1 MRLYTGTVLALL
13 LAVSR
18 HADAAGRR
26 STLTADMVVEPR
38 LPPNTLPGVDDTTN
52 NGPVQPNDPDNST
65 LPEQVHL
72 TYWKSPAQMLVSF
85 VTGAPIT
92 SLEPVTKADLPV
104 KKNGGIGGIVR
115 YGTSAN
121 KLSTPTRGRAYA
133 YIQNNNYNASAPQG
147 ASPWRN
153 GYVSG
158 VIHHVLL
165 KGLQPATTYFYQ
177 FAGSPKGP
185 WSDVY
190 NFTTLSIKPTF
201 PFRIGYMGD
210 LGNSLN
216 ASLTVDRM
224 VASKP
229 QIVGNLGDISY
240 ADVYNPNGTYGGYKT
255 YKSLK
260 YHLSY
265 QPAWDQN
272 ARMLEK
278 LASHVPVMTL
288 PGNHELEFQPDSTVF
303 ASYNTRY
310 PMPQSNGFPRV
321 QALQVPANGG
331 PVADPVNM
339 FYSVDIPGVAH
350 MVFISNY
357 IPNDTWG
364 TNTRQYK
371 WLQADLKRVDRK
383 VSTQDWPSAFAPA
396 EYSHYACT
404 HVLASGGTWGYD
416 VSYNQVKPALRTCR

>member
-1 MRLYTGTVLALL
+1 
-13 LAVSR
+13 
-18 HADAAGRR
+18 
-26 STLTADMVVEPR
+26 
-38 LPPNTLPGVDDTTN
+38 
-52 NGPVQPNDPDNST
+52 
-65 LPEQVHL
+65 
-72 TYWKSPAQMLVSF
+72 
-85 VTGAPIT
+85 
-92 SLEPVTKADLPV
+92 
-104 KKNGGIGGIVR
+104 
-115 YGTSAN
+115 
-121 KLSTPTRGRAYA
+121 
-133 YIQNNNYNASAPQG
+133 
-147 ASPWRN
+147 
-153 GYVSG
+153 
-158 VIHHVLL
+158 
-165 KGLQPATTYFYQ
+165 
-177 FAGSPKGP
+177 
-185 WSDVY
+185 
-190 NFTTLSIKPTF
+190 
-201 PFRIGYMGD
+201 MGD

-383 VSTQDWPSAFAPA
+383 ATPWLIVHMHAPLVSSWSGSFKDA
-396 EYSHYACT
+396 ECMRLNYEPLLFKYGVDLFYNGHT
-404 HVLASGGTWGYD
+404 HAYERFFPVYNYKSNECGTVHITIGCGGKPGTPNGALEDATIQSQCSNDPFNNATAWQAMQASNPTIMGPSGGCPTVQPDLGGFCWSKDDQPHFSAVRNAEFGFGLLDILNATHASWAFYRNKD
-416 VSYNQVKPALRTCR
+416 APGVTVDKVMLNRGEPTTCASVAGLRGK